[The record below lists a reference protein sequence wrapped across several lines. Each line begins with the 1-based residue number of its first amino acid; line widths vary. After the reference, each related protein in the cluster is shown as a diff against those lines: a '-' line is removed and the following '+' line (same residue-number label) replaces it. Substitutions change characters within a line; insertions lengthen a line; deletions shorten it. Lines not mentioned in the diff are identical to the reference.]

1 MSVITTSTVTT
12 AALHAV
18 ASAAV
23 DEFIQDHRATVDTAV
38 WYATTSNE
46 GDQSD
51 LALGM
56 LRNVLAVQAHRLREG
71 ENVTMTYFQGLQA
84 MVDQAVLEVRAHVY
98 SQADLDHFAH
108 EWMSAQDDRDAAIR
122 MVRDNAA
129 DALLRAISAS
139 L

>member
-1 MSVITTSTVTT
+1 MSVITTSTSSSSLTNEAT
-12 AALHAV
+12 
-18 ASAAV
+18 SAV
-23 DEFIQDHRATVDTAV
+23 DEFIQDHLATVDTAV